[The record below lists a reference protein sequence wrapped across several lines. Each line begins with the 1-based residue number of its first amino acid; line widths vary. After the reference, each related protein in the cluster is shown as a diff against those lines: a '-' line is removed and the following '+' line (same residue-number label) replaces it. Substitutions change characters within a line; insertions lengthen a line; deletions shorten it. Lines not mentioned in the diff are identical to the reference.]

1 MKSTNYRQKRR
12 EDMGLFGGAKK
23 DDGAKAN
30 EAKAREL
37 LDKYQNKELND
48 ADFLKEF
55 GKLVIYY
62 TTPVGDTK
70 DGKQK
75 FFLIPGPAP
84 TAYMPVFLNESE
96 LAEFYD
102 KAGRAGLIILRGTL
116 LNVIDVGISQNK
128 KDDMNFQY
136 GFMIDPWKYKLTL
149 DAPVLETVRALI
161 MG

>member
-1 MKSTNYRQKRR
+1 
-12 EDMGLFGGAKK
+12 MGLFGGAKK
-23 DDGAKAN
+23 KDDGMKEN

-48 ADFLKEF
+48 AEFLKEF
-55 GKLVIYY
+55 GKLYIVY
-62 TTPVGDTK
+62 TTPAGDTK

-75 FFLIPGPAP
+75 FFLIPGPPP
-84 TAYMPVFLNESE
+84 TAYMPLFLNESE
-96 LAEFYD
+96 ITEFYD
-102 KAGRAGLIILRGTL
+102 KAGRSGLIIIRGTL

-149 DAPVLETVRALI
+149 DAPVLETVRGMIAD
-161 MG
+161 

>member
-1 MKSTNYRQKRR
+1 
-12 EDMGLFGGAKK
+12 MGLFGGAKK
-23 DDGAKAN
+23 NDGLKEN

-37 LDKYQNKELND
+37 LDKHQNKELND
-48 ADFLKEF
+48 AEFLKEF
-55 GKLVIYY
+55 GKIKLLY

-96 LAEFYD
+96 IREFYD
-102 KAGRAGLIILRGTL
+102 KAGRAGFLIMKGTL
-116 LNVIDVGISQNK
+116 LDVINVGISQNK

-136 GFMIDPWKYKLTL
+136 GFMIDPRKYKLTL
-149 DAPVLETVRALI
+149 DAPVLETVRGRIAD
-161 MG
+161 